1 MKKTLIVLGVW
12 IMAIVLIATLVVS
25 MGFSFPEALLIG
37 VLFLPGA
44 LAARFFLP
52 KISFEPRKAG
62 IRDSVF
68 VLLAILITETAL
80 IVLANLYILRLRKI
94 FLFEYND
101 YSPTLFNPIFIAGVL
116 TLLVLVDWAL
126 KRYLEKSFPVAR
138 EPIRFI
144 SDRKPVS
151 LLPEEIAIS
160 SQTTKKSWFTPRKGA
175 ASATRPAFH
184 NGKASSATASSA
196 STAPIWSTAPP
207 SPPSA
212 PTPSPPPAKPSPSPG
227 STATSW
233 LQPTDPR
240 IPQHAVSNRLI
251 PEPNRSISGSDL
263 SIPDSFRRLYP
274 VSCGRRR

>member
-12 IMAIVLIATLVVS
+12 ILAIVLIAALVVS

-126 KRYLEKSFPVAR
+126 KRYLEKSFPAAR

-151 LLPEEIAIS
+151 LLPEEIRYIESNDKEVMVYATEGRRFRNKTGISQWESILGDGFVRIHRSYLVNRAAITS
-160 SQTTKKSWFTPRKGA
+160 VGPDSL
-175 ASATRPAFH
+175 
-184 NGKASSATASSA
+184 TASGQ
-196 STAPIWSTAPP
+196 TLPISRKYRN
-207 SPPSA
+207 SLS
-212 PTPSPPPAKPSPSPG
+212 
-227 STATSW
+227 
-233 LQPTDPR
+233 PTD
-240 IPQHAVSNRLI
+240 
-251 PEPNRSISGSDL
+251 
-263 SIPDSFRRLYP
+263 
-274 VSCGRRR
+274 